1 MTDMKDNSIQVFNVN
16 NNKKLVNVRR
26 LKENNDNWRNLNQK
40 LMNSGTLTLTSSDTQ
55 IMSLRWIKQR
65 QPSSGLQLY

>member
-55 IMSLRWIKQR
+55 IMSLR
-65 QPSSGLQLY
+65 

>member
-1 MTDMKDNSIQVFNVN
+1 MTDMKDNSIKVFNVN

-55 IMSLRWIKQR
+55 IMNLRWIKQR